1 MEKGLKSK
9 DLVGKIGTKGHVSAI
24 LQGKK
29 PLTLHT
35 ARVLHAELGIPAEV
49 FFN

>member
-1 MEKGLKSK
+1 MEKGLKGK
-9 DLVGKIGTKGHVSAI
+9 DLVGKIGSKGHVSAI

-35 ARVLHAELGIPAEV
+35 AKILHAELGIPAEI
-49 FFN
+49 FFY